1 MEAIQ
6 STWSFLL
13 LFRLLAFP
21 QLLGVLLL
29 FRLKRHQ
36 HFLSHGSAFVV
47 VPLLLFVSLS
57 LLTFIYA
64 YFRQHPGYD
73 PEGGQLMGFLFVVI
87 FGGAVQILAGLVAQ
101 LALHS
106 RVDTCARSK

>member
-1 MEAIQ
+1 VEAIQ
-6 STWSFLL
+6 TTWSFLL

-29 FRLKRHQ
+29 FRLKQ
-36 HFLSHGSAFVV
+36 LSTFSFHGSAFVV

-57 LLTFIYA
+57 WLMFIYA
-64 YFRQHPGYD
+64 YFRRHPSYD
-73 PEGGQLMGFLFVVI
+73 PEGGQLMGFLFVLM
-87 FGGAVQILAGLVAQ
+87 FGGTVQILAGLVAQ

-106 RVDTCARSK
+106 RVGTCARSK

>member
-29 FRLKRHQ
+29 FRLKQ
-36 HFLSHGSAFVV
+36 LSTFSFHGSAFVV

-57 LLTFIYA
+57 WLMFIYA

-73 PEGGQLMGFLFVVI
+73 PEGGQLMGFLFVLM
-87 FGGAVQILAGLVAQ
+87 FGGTVQILAGLVAQ

-106 RVDTCARSK
+106 RVGTCARSK